1 MHTRFKN
8 TSMWQMALLS
18 NLCHRLS
25 WHVQEKKK
33 KETKTEN
40 KTTTKKCA
48 AASTWWIGVFLL
60 QPAPQKTKACRMFME
75 SEPPWR
81 FSMQELWTFSWGGC
95 RGIQEEGGKNP
106 LSLKKKKK
114 RKKSHR
120 FLMYINMRHH
130 QPESCRVTHQNKLIL
145 LL

>member
-1 MHTRFKN
+1 MTNGSAVKP
-8 TSMWQMALLS
+8 LS
-18 NLCHRLS
+18 QAVLTCAR
-25 WHVQEKKK
+25 KKK
-33 KETKTEN
+33 RNKKTEN
-40 KTTTKKCA
+40 KTTTTKKCA

-114 RKKSHR
+114 KKKSQISYVYKYAPSPAR
-120 FLMYINMRHH
+120 VLQSNTPKQADPPLVTVAKYIN
-130 QPESCRVTHQNKLIL
+130 K
-145 LL
+145 